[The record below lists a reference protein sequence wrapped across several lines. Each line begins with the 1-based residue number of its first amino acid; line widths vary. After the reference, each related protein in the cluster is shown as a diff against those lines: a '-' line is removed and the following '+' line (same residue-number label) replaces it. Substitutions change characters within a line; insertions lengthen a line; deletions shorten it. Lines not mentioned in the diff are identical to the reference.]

1 MPLDPH
7 AKAYLERLAAAP
19 TPKLWELPL
28 AGARQAFAATMAFMG
43 PKDVP
48 IGKVEN
54 IAMPGPGGDLKL
66 RIYTPVAAGGEAL
79 PALVFFHGGGF
90 TIGDLDSHDGICR
103 LLVSESGARVVA
115 VDYRLAPE
123 HKFPAA
129 ADDAYAAM
137 CWIEENAA
145 LLGVDA
151 NRIAVGG
158 DSAGAS
164 LSAVVC
170 QRAKE
175 EDGPK
180 IAAQLLMFPMTQLG
194 GVFASLGE
202 FAAGY
207 LLDKQT
213 IDWFF
218 GNYVPSGTDPNDARL
233 SPLLADDMSGL
244 PPAYVMLG
252 GCDPL
257 HDEGLAYAQK
267 LRAAGVDVTV
277 ADYPGMLHS
286 FINLQAVLPQAYTAL
301 AAASKALREMLEE
314 S

>member
-1 MPLDPH
+1 MTLDPL
-7 AKAYLERLAAAP
+7 AKAFLDQLAMAP
-19 TPKLWELPL
+19 TPKLWELPP
-28 AGARQAFAATMAFMG
+28 AGARQVFAATMSLVG

-48 IGKVEN
+48 IGKIEN
-54 IAMPGPGGDLKL
+54 IAVPGPGGDIKL

-90 TIGDLDSHDGICR
+90 TIGDLDSHDGLCR
-103 LLVSESGARVVA
+103 LLASESGARVVA

-129 ADDAYAAM
+129 VEDACAAVS
-137 CWIEENAA
+137 WIEANAA
-145 LLGVDA
+145 QLGIDA

-158 DSAGAS
+158 DSAGGT

-175 EDGPK
+175 EDRPK
-180 IAAQLLMFPMTQLG
+180 IAAQLLMFPMTQHG
-194 GVFASLGE
+194 GAFASLRE

-213 IDWFF
+213 LDWFF
-218 GNYVPSGTDPNDARL
+218 GNYVPAGTDPNDARL
-233 SPLLADDMSGL
+233 SPLLADDVSGL

-267 LRAAGVDVTV
+267 LRAEGVAVTV
-277 ADYPGMLHS
+277 ADHPGMPHA
-286 FINLQAVLPQAYTAL
+286 FIHLQGVLPQAYAAL
-301 AAASKALREMLEE
+301 AEAARALRRTLEAV
-314 S
+314 